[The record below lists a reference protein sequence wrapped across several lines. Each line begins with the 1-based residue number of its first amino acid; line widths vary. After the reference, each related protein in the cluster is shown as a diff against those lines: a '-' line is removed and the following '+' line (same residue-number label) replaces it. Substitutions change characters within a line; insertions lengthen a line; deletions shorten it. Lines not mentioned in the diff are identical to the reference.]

1 MQEKPARQPK
11 GANPSNSSPSE
22 QQQIAIAIDALKRSY
37 DTSEN
42 NRQKHDRES
51 LKWTR
56 RTAKAAI
63 AYTVVTALLLAA
75 GIYSTIQA
83 WRAVD
88 AANRSAEAAKDS
100 VTAAN
105 RAADAA
111 AAQTR
116 IAEDTEKHQLRA
128 YAYAKPP
135 PQGVQNVVAGGK
147 VLAVIAVRNSGQTP
161 AYHLRMR
168 GNTGV
173 GVWPIPSLQTWR
185 EGPYGG
191 NLVLNPETE
200 TTTGGKI
207 SSDVDTITQPDIE
220 SVHDGKTHRLYVFGT
235 ILYEDIFGS
244 ERYSDFCFAYY
255 GDGPILTT
263 MEYCEIHN
271 NAN

>member
-11 GANPSNSSPSE
+11 GSNPSNSSPSE
-22 QQQIAIAIDALKRSY
+22 QQQIAIEIDALERSY

-168 GNTGV
+168 GNTG
-173 GVWPIPSLQTWR
+173 
-185 EGPYGG
+185 
-191 NLVLNPETE
+191 
-200 TTTGGKI
+200 K
-207 SSDVDTITQPDIE
+207 
-220 SVHDGKTHRLYVFGT
+220 VFGPSH
-235 ILYEDIFGS
+235 LS
-244 ERYSDFCFAYY
+244 K
-255 GDGPILTT
+255 L
-263 MEYCEIHN
+263 
-271 NAN
+271 